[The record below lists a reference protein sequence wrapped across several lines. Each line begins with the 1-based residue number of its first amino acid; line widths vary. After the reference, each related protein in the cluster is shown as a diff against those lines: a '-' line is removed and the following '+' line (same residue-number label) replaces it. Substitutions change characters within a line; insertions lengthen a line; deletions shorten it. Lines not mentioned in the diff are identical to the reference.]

1 MHALPKEAFIP
12 ESINACGAGKP
23 VAMTWLGISVG
34 SACAASCASLA
45 LQVGRPR
52 TEADVYTGLWLCTH
66 SSYKHTWSQLGD
78 GCKIPIWVA
87 VAIQCKGKSD
97 DLHC

>member
-1 MHALPKEAFIP
+1 MTESKQRGGSGGLKIGVKLWPEALL
-12 ESINACGAGKP
+12 
-23 VAMTWLGISVG
+23 TLSVG